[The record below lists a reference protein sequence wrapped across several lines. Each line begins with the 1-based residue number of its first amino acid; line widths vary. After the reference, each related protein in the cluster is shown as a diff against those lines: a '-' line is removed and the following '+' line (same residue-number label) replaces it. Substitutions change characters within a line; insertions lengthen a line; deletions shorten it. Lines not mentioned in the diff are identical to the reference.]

1 MTRDPPLAPA
11 QETQAD
17 AFAAIDGARIRY
29 RLDGPVGAP
38 FLVLS
43 NSLGTNL
50 DMWEPQV
57 AVLATRFRVL
67 RYDSRGHG
75 LSTVT
80 PGPYTIERLARDVLA
95 LQDEVKI
102 NRTDFCGL
110 SMGGMVG
117 MWLGV
122 HAPQR
127 MDRLVLCNT
136 APRIGS
142 AERWNARIDAVNKS
156 GVGGIADAMMEI
168 WFTPR
173 FRDVAAPSVQR
184 MRAMLSAS
192 PADGY
197 VASCAAVRDMDQW
210 ATLSRIER
218 PTLIVTGTHDAA
230 TPPADGRRMA
240 EMISGAKEVEL
251 DAAHISNV
259 EAAGRF
265 TAEVLA
271 FLDR

>member
-1 MTRDPPLAPA
+1 
-11 QETQAD
+11 
-17 AFAAIDGARIRY
+17 
-29 RLDGPVGAP
+29 
-38 FLVLS
+38 
-43 NSLGTNL
+43 
-50 DMWEPQV
+50 
-57 AVLATRFRVL
+57 
-67 RYDSRGHG
+67 
-75 LSTVT
+75 
-80 PGPYTIERLARDVLA
+80 
-95 LQDEVKI
+95 
-102 NRTDFCGL
+102 
-110 SMGGMVG
+110 
-117 MWLGV
+117 
-122 HAPQR
+122 
-127 MDRLVLCNT
+127 
-136 APRIGS
+136 
-142 AERWNARIDAVNKS
+142 
-156 GVGGIADAMMEI
+156 
-168 WFTPR
+168 
-173 FRDVAAPSVQR
+173 

-240 EMISGAKEVEL
+240 EVIPGAKQVEL